1 MAPLYGTPADVGSNV
16 AGTDDG
22 TGTCAMLTDGQ
33 LSAAIGQASNKV
45 CAYVGTD
52 YETDA
57 ATPVVVVPPLVT
69 TLTIQLATYYATLTY
84 RKGKDLSSLR
94 PHLPWA
100 TSMRCGTLTDIASG
114 AITVDPVPPGDPVSG
129 SGHVVQT
136 IPRIFHGSDS
146 GTMRDGQ
153 GGIMP
158 AGAPGSALRDGWYR

>member
-1 MAPLYGTPADVGSNV
+1 MAPLYCTPADVRSNV

-45 CAYVGTD
+45 SAYVGTD

-84 RKGKDLSSLR
+84 RKGKDLSALGSHYLGYADAM
-94 PHLPWA
+94 A
-100 TSMRCGTLTDIASG
+100 TLNDIASG
-114 AITVDPVPPGDPVSG
+114 AISVDPVPPGDPVSG
-129 SGHVVQT
+129 SGHVINTV
-136 IPRIFHGSDS
+136 PRSL
-146 GTMRDGQ
+146 TMEDAGAMPDGC